1 MAYEYRPFGG
11 CDYYSL
17 LATVVAIYDIERA
30 SLAPPWGKGGGCPLM
45 MRHITLLITVVL
57 MMAAMMA
64 FSGAALA
71 QAEPQR
77 EPFNT
82 IFFSPCTEELILFEG
97 FAQFI
102 PQRVHRDQGGG
113 LHGMAQGLNHGEGVG
128 TISGDKYIFNFLS
141 TGASTMRLDLDGT
154 NTGVA
159 VSSGSVPSTI
169 IREGEDGSPDDL
181 VGNAVFKFTTNANGE
196 LVVELIIENF
206 ECV

>member
-1 MAYEYRPFGG
+1 MRRVL
-11 CDYYSL
+11 L
-17 LATVVAIYDIERA
+17 LAGV
-30 SLAPPWGKGGGCPLM
+30 LA
-45 MRHITLLITVVL
+45 T
-57 MMAAMMA
+57 AMIVS
-64 FSGAALA
+64 SGVALA

-77 EPFNT
+77 EPLNT
-82 IFFSPCTEELILFEG
+82 TFLSPCTEELILFEG
-97 FAQFI
+97 FAHFI
-102 PQRVHRDQGGG
+102 PQRVHHDQGGG
-113 LHGMAQGLNHGEGVG
+113 LHGTAQGLNQGEGVG
-128 TISGDKYIFNFLS
+128 AVSGAKYIYISLS
-141 TGASTMRLDLDGT
+141 TGASTLRLDLDGT

>member
-1 MAYEYRPFGG
+1 M
-11 CDYYSL
+11 
-17 LATVVAIYDIERA
+17 LATVVALYNLRRDRWNP
-30 SLAPPWGKGGGCPLM
+30 SWGKEQG
-45 MRHITLLITVVL
+45 MRRVLLL
-57 MMAAMMA
+57 AGMMATAMIVA
-64 FSGAALA
+64 SSGVALA

-77 EPFNT
+77 EPLDT
-82 IFFSPCTEELILFEG
+82 TFFSPCTEELILFEG

-113 LHGMAQGLNHGEGVG
+113 LHGTAQGLNHGEGVG

-196 LVVELIIENF
+196 LVVELIIEDF

>member
-1 MAYEYRPFGG
+1 MRRVL
-11 CDYYSL
+11 L
-17 LATVVAIYDIERA
+17 LAGMMVTAMIVA
-30 SLAPPWGKGGGCPLM
+30 SG
-45 MRHITLLITVVL
+45 
-57 MMAAMMA
+57 MAL
-64 FSGAALA
+64 S

-77 EPFNT
+77 EPLDT
-82 IFFSPCTEELILFEG
+82 TFFSPCTEELILFEG
-97 FAQFI
+97 FAHFI
-102 PQRVHRDQGGG
+102 PQRVHFDQGGG

-141 TGASTMRLDLDGT
+141 TGASTLRLDLDGT

>member
-1 MAYEYRPFGG
+1 M
-11 CDYYSL
+11 
-17 LATVVAIYDIERA
+17 LATVVALYNLRRDRWNP
-30 SLAPPWGKGGGCPLM
+30 SWGKEQG
-45 MRHITLLITVVL
+45 MRRVLLL
-57 MMAAMMA
+57 AGMMATAMIVA
-64 FSGAALA
+64 SSGVALA

-77 EPFNT
+77 EPLDT
-82 IFFSPCTEELILFEG
+82 TFFSPCTEELILFEG

-141 TGASTMRLDLDGT
+141 TGASTLRLDLDGT

>member
-11 CDYYSL
+11 CDYYPL

-82 IFFSPCTEELILFEG
+82 IFFSPCTEELILVEG
-97 FAQFI
+97 FANFI
-102 PQRVHRDQGGG
+102 PQRVHFDQGGG
-113 LHGMAQGLNHGEGVG
+113 LHGMQHGLIQGEGVG
-128 TISGDKYIFNFLS
+128 TISGAKYIFNALS
-141 TGASTMRLDLDGT
+141 SGASVLRLDDGT
-154 NTGVA
+154 NT
-159 VSSGSVPSTI
+159 SVFVTPFTFV
-169 IREGEDGSPDDL
+169 REGEDGSPDDL
-181 VGNAVFKFTTNANGE
+181 VGTGRFKFTTNANGE
-196 LVVELIIENF
+196 LVVELVIETF
-206 ECV
+206 KCV